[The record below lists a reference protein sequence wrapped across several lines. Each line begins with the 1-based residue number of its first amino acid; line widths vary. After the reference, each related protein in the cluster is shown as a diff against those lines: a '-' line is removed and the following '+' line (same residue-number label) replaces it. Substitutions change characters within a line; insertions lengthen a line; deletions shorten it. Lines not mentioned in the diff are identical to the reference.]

1 MSKFRQ
7 QIRTGA
13 MRLWCDSVDNGAYHP
28 KLYEDLKRGVVQA
41 MVPETFLASAIKYLR
56 ATADELDQTRTELNR
71 VQDELDLA
79 RQGSK
84 P

>member
-13 MRLWCDSVDNGAYHP
+13 IRLWCDSVNKTYHP
-28 KLYEDLKRGVVQA
+28 KLYEDLKRGVAQA
-41 MVPETFLASAIKYLR
+41 MVPETFLASAMKYLR

>member
-7 QIRTGA
+7 QVRTDGL
-13 MRLWCDSVDNGAYHP
+13 RHWCDSVDDTFHP
-28 KLYEDLKRGVVQA
+28 KLYEELKRGVAQA
-41 MVPETFLASAIKYLR
+41 MVPETFLASAMKYLR
-56 ATADELDQTRTELNR
+56 ATADELDQTRAELDR
-71 VQDELDLA
+71 VQGELDLT